1 TMSGVKDAIVNLR
14 QSEYNRMRNACRRMD
29 NVDQNIRS
37 NVNSMASSLRRDLDN
52 RMSVVNRRYDNLE
65 QGMSRMSNDMRR
77 MEADTHNR
85 IRAQAR
91 QFQQGLETL
100 DREFQGQIR
109 SVNRRQDGLERDIHN
124 LADNVDQLAAN
135 TDRRLNQQR
144 REYMD
149 GLNALDRK
157 TDAQRQEYTH
167 MIQEQGRRF
176 SQALS
181 DQRRELEGR
190 IREVHN
196 AMIQKEMN
204 ERDMAAQWLGDTE
217 TFLDAIGREY
227 RHEKFKPGELE
238 KLRAEMALAQG
249 NMNGGSFQAATAAA
263 QQTYLRASELRME
276 LEQLEME
283 WEAHLEAAR
292 RNAAEVLAACDAQ
305 TVCKFTFDTE
315 EGAEEVDGQV
325 DFWTQGGL
333 AGLRNRVAEEMKR
346 LGAPE
351 DLSLEDLKQSIAQSE
366 AWRQESLDL
375 AEKAKDALIASQ
387 LRNNIGQTIEEALID
402 QGWEIDDAAYEGED
416 FRDAVHVKLK
426 HLSGD
431 EIVTI
436 VTPEE
441 SPEGTIRNNLR
452 VAFFDRNTNDENSR
466 LERLRTIHQ
475 VLEAEGLEMGPPT
488 CQKGT
493 ENQPSTDESLL
504 NFEKVK
510 QPKRQAGAR

>member
-1 TMSGVKDAIVNLR
+1 MSGVKDAIVNLR

-37 NVNSMASSLRRDLDN
+37 NVNSMANSLRRDLDN
-52 RMSVVNRRYDNLE
+52 RMSAVNRRHDNLE
-65 QGMSRMSNDMRR
+65 KGMSRMSNDMRR
-77 MEADTHNR
+77 MEADTHRR
-85 IRAQAR
+85 IREQAR
-91 QFQQGLETL
+91 QFQNGLDSL
-100 DREFQGQIR
+100 GREMQ
-109 SVNRRQDGLERDIHN
+109 S
-124 LADNVDQLAAN
+124 
-135 TDRRLNQQR
+135 QR
-144 REYMD
+144 REY
-149 GLNALDRK
+149 
-157 TDAQRQEYTH
+157 TQ
-167 MIQEQGRRF
+167 MIQDQERRF

-181 DQRRELEGR
+181 DQRRELEGQ

-196 AMIQKEMN
+196 AMVQKEMN
-204 ERDMAAQWLGDTE
+204 ERDMAAQWIGDTE
-217 TFLDAIGREY
+217 TFLETIGREY
-227 RHEKFKPGELE
+227 RHQKFKPGVLD

-263 QQTYLRASELRME
+263 QQTYLRAAELRME

-315 EGAEEVDGQV
+315 EGAAEVDGEV

-333 AGLRNRVAEEMKR
+333 AGLRNRVSEEMKR

-351 DLSLEDLKQSIAQSE
+351 DLSLDDLKQSIAQSE

-416 FRDAVHVKLK
+416 FRDAVHVKLT
-426 HLSGD
+426 HVSGD

-436 VTPEE
+436 ITPAE

-452 VAFFDRNTNDENSR
+452 VAFFDRNTNDEGSR
-466 LERLRTIHQ
+466 LERLRKIHE
-475 VLEAEGLEMGPPT
+475 VLDAEGLEVGPPT

-504 NFEKVK
+504 DFQKVK
-510 QPKRQAGAR
+510 ERKPTAQAR